1 MIDPEVLE
9 RINRGILLR
18 TGAFL
23 TDDHFVLTSGRHTT
37 EYLEKALITTEPTFT
52 EGIGDLI
59 AKNFARSRVDLVV
72 STGYGA
78 SVLGHCVARAHPS
91 RPRFIYALKLRHT
104 DGRIEVQVPRE
115 YHAFFAEGSRCL
127 IVEDILSTGETV
139 RQLIEAVRSFGVEIV
154 GIGSIWKRRA
164 EIRYKFPILTLINK
178 NSPTYKAAEC
188 PMCSKGIPINREFGL
203 GETVEGELASEV

>member
-1 MIDPEVLE
+1 MIDPDVLE

-23 TDDHFVLTSGRHTT
+23 TNDHFVLSSGRHAE
-37 EYLEKALITTEPTFT
+37 EYLAKILITTEPSFT

-59 AKNFARSRVDLVV
+59 AKNFGRARVDLVA

-91 RPRFIYALKLRHT
+91 RPRFIYGIKLRHP
-104 DGRIEVQVPRE
+104 DGRIEVRIPRE
-115 YHAFFAEGSRCL
+115 YHPFFAEGSRCL

-139 RQLIEAVRSFGVEIV
+139 RRLIEAVRAMGVEIV

-164 EIRYKFPILTLINK
+164 DLRFKYPVLSLINK
-178 NSPTYKAAEC
+178 NSPTFRPSEC
-188 PMCSKGIPINREFGL
+188 PLCRKGIPINQNFGR
-203 GETVEGELASEV
+203 GEMAESELAGEV

>member
-1 MIDPEVLE
+1 MIDPDVLE

-23 TDDHFVLTSGRHTT
+23 TNDHFVLSSGRHAE
-37 EYLEKALITTEPTFT
+37 EYLAKILITTEPSFS

-59 AKNFARSRVDLVV
+59 AKNFGRARVDLVA

-91 RPRFIYALKLRHT
+91 RPRFVSGMKLRHPV
-104 DGRIEVQVPRE
+104 GRIEVPIPRE
-115 YHAFFAEGSRCL
+115 YHPFFAEGSRCL

-139 RQLIEAVRSFGVEIV
+139 RRLSEAVRAMGVEIV

-164 EIRYKFPILTLINK
+164 DIRFKYPVLSLINK
-178 NSPTYKAAEC
+178 NSPTFRPAEC
-188 PMCSKGIPINREFGL
+188 PMCRKGIPINPNYGRGDMAES
-203 GETVEGELASEV
+203 ELAGEV

>member
-1 MIDPEVLE
+1 MIDPDVLE

-23 TDDHFVLTSGRHTT
+23 TDDHFVLSSGRHAE
-37 EYLEKALITTEPTFT
+37 EYLEMALITTEPSFT

-59 AKNFARSRVDLVV
+59 AKNFARARVDLVA

-91 RPRFIYALKLRHT
+91 RPRFVYALKLRHPH
-104 DGRIEVQVPRE
+104 GRIEVRVPRE
-115 YHAFFAEGSRCL
+115 YHPFFAEGSRCL

-139 RQLIEAVRSFGVEIV
+139 RRLIDAVRALGVEIV

-164 EIRYKFPILTLINK
+164 DIRFKYPVLTLINK
-178 NSPTYKAAEC
+178 NSPTYRPAEC
-188 PMCSKGIPINREFGL
+188 PMCRRGMRINPNFGL
-203 GETVEGELASEV
+203 GELAEGELASEV